1 MSTTIDSLQIEIQSN
16 STGAAQ
22 GIEALAKSLGKL
34 KDNGKFSTAVKN
46 LNNLSAALSGMTAVT
61 SKAHE
66 LRTLAD
72 SVEKLSKAGSLAKV
86 IGYLDKLP
94 GALKGLSGLNIDN
107 SLGEKLEKLAQ
118 AAQPLSSIKSAGLGT
133 MVNSLAKIGKVTK
146 GLDDTTIANFADRVK
161 KLDAALT
168 PLSAKMTTISAG
180 LKAVNSSAKS
190 AGNGVKQFG
199 SKVNATTLNLA
210 SMVTII
216 QGVVAAIMPL
226 VRLLSNAIGQAIEW
240 DGVAARFGRGFG
252 DQAEEVYAW
261 IQRLNEEMGI
271 NVQQFMQYSSV
282 YATMLQGFGVGLEDA
297 SNMALG
303 YTELTYDIWA
313 GYNDVYKNFAD
324 AAEAVKSA
332 IAGEVEPIRRAGFT
346 IVESTLEQTAAN
358 HGLEISLEKATEA
371 QKSYLRYLT
380 LVDQAH
386 AQNLVGT
393 YARELNTAEGLM
405 RTFAQQLKSLAQ
417 AFGSLFLPIL
427 VKVMPWLQAFVS
439 LLTEAIIAVA
449 AFFGIE
455 IQPVDWSNSIGSGVG
470 GLGDVADAADGAS
483 GSLDDTADSAGAAR
497 DAIEDLKRATLGIDE
512 LNVISPPKDSSGS
525 GSGGS
530 GGSGGGGAGF
540 GDLDIDSLWDESIF
554 DQIQSKVDEI
564 KQKLKDWLPVIGT
577 IGGALAGLG
586 IATLLKHMGDA
597 LEKMNLLQKLFA
609 TVAIVAI
616 EAALVFTFAD
626 KYLESGN
633 FLYLIGEALITAAAG
648 YLMFKAWGTKGVVL
662 ALAVS
667 IAAQLVALNLGLK
680 DGTITMSSP
689 ETWIQGISTALM
701 GAFGAAWIA
710 RQMKFSPTTGFVIG
724 LAVSASLVLS
734 TIRNGGIASG
744 EISNDS
750 WESWLTK
757 IGSVLSAGIGGQ
769 LIGKALGNGGLGL
782 TIGITVGLVLNLIGT
797 VEAKGEDFGNEISD
811 WLDVAL
817 TTVATGFTAAKI
829 WKLVGPPITAA
840 LKGLLPE
847 IGAALSGALTGGWTA
862 ITGALASIPVWGW
875 IAAAVVAL
883 LGLAIVDYD
892 FTEIGHKIGEFI
904 GKACKW
910 VYDVGASLFNWVAD
924 LGAAILSAIESA
936 IDWVAENFSMEKIG
950 NLIGKIFDPDFW
962 TETVWDG
969 MCEVG
974 GNIVGGLWDGI
985 KNGASNLW
993 GNICEFGGGV
1003 VDGFCDA
1010 FGISSPAK
1018 TMIPVGEYLVDGIWE
1033 GITGSLSGILEDIG
1047 GWCSDLWSGFRSFFS
1062 GGKKKTDTV
1071 EVDVKLVKSGWKSVK
1086 DWIGNIP
1093 VISQAIKLA
1102 KSGWSSV
1109 RGWIGSIPTLSQAI
1123 KLAKSGWSSVKKWIG
1138 GIPAVSQGV
1147 KLAKSGWSSVKKW
1160 VGTIPTLSAP
1170 IKLVKSGWSTVKKWL
1185 GSLDF
1190 KLNFKLPKIGVKW
1203 GTKEVLGFKISY
1215 PSSFYTYAKGGFP
1228 DLGELFVAR
1237 EAGPEM
1243 VGRIGNKTTV
1253 ANNEQIVEG
1262 ISEGVYAAVLA
1273 AIRASEGGDRAVN
1286 VYLDGRKITSSV
1298 ERHQR
1303 ERGASIMGN
1312 QVYAY

>member
-22 GIEALAKSLGKL
+22 GIDALANSLGKL

-46 LNNLSAALSGMTAVT
+46 LNNLSAALKGMTTVSSNANKL
-61 SKAHE
+61 SA
-66 LRTLAD
+66 LAD
-72 SVEKLSKAGSLAKV
+72 SVEKLSKAGSLTKV
-86 IGYLDKLP
+86 IGHLNKLP

-107 SLGEKLEKLAQ
+107 GLGEKLEKLAQ

-168 PLSAKMTTISAG
+168 PLSTKMTTIQAG
-180 LKAVNSSAKS
+180 LRGLNSSAKS
-190 AGNGVKQFG
+190 AGTGVKQLG

-216 QGVVAAIMPL
+216 RGAVAAIMPL
-226 VRLLSNAIGQAIEW
+226 VRLLSDVIGQAIEW

-261 IQRLNEEMGI
+261 VQRLNEEMGI

-313 GYNDVYKNFAD
+313 GYNDVYKKFAD

-405 RTFAQQLKSLAQ
+405 RTFSQQLKSLAQ

-427 VKVMPWLQAFVS
+427 VKVMPWLQAFVD
-439 LLTEAIIAVA
+439 LLTQAIVAVA

-455 IQPVDWSNSIGSGVG
+455 IQPVDWSNSIGGGVG

-483 GSLDDTADSAGAAR
+483 GSLDDTADSAGSAKK
-497 DAIEDLKRATLGIDE
+497 AIEDLKRATLGIDE

-525 GSGGS
+525 GGS
-530 GGSGGGGAGF
+530 GGSGGGGGIGGGLGAF
-540 GDLDIDSLWDESIF
+540 EDLDVDSLWDESIF
-554 DQIQSKVDEI
+554 DQIQSQVDEI

-586 IATLLKHMGDA
+586 IATLLKHIGDA
-597 LEKMNLLQKLFA
+597 LEKMNLLQKIFA

-667 IAAQLVALNLGLK
+667 IAAQLVALNFNLK
-680 DGTITMSSP
+680 DGTVTMSSP

-701 GAFGAAWIA
+701 SAFGAAWIA
-710 RQMKFSPTTGFVIG
+710 KQMKFSPTTGFVIG
-724 LAVSASLVLS
+724 LAIGASLVLS

-744 EISNDS
+744 EITSDS

-769 LIGKALGNGGLGL
+769 LIGKVLGNGGLGL

-797 VEAKGEDFGNEISD
+797 VEAKR
-811 WLDVAL
+811 
-817 TTVATGFTAAKI
+817 
-829 WKLVGPPITAA
+829 
-840 LKGLLPE
+840 
-847 IGAALSGALTGGWTA
+847 
-862 ITGALASIPVWGW
+862 
-875 IAAAVVAL
+875 
-883 LGLAIVDYD
+883 
-892 FTEIGHKIGEFI
+892 
-904 GKACKW
+904 
-910 VYDVGASLFNWVAD
+910 ASLVRV
-924 LGAAILSAIESA
+924 LRVLS
-936 IDWVAENFSMEKIG
+936 
-950 NLIGKIFDPDFW
+950 P
-962 TETVWDG
+962 
-969 MCEVG
+969 
-974 GNIVGGLWDGI
+974 
-985 KNGASNLW
+985 
-993 GNICEFGGGV
+993 
-1003 VDGFCDA
+1003 
-1010 FGISSPAK
+1010 
-1018 TMIPVGEYLVDGIWE
+1018 
-1033 GITGSLSGILEDIG
+1033 
-1047 GWCSDLWSGFRSFFS
+1047 
-1062 GGKKKTDTV
+1062 
-1071 EVDVKLVKSGWKSVK
+1071 
-1086 DWIGNIP
+1086 
-1093 VISQAIKLA
+1093 
-1102 KSGWSSV
+1102 
-1109 RGWIGSIPTLSQAI
+1109 
-1123 KLAKSGWSSVKKWIG
+1123 
-1138 GIPAVSQGV
+1138 
-1147 KLAKSGWSSVKKW
+1147 
-1160 VGTIPTLSAP
+1160 
-1170 IKLVKSGWSTVKKWL
+1170 
-1185 GSLDF
+1185 
-1190 KLNFKLPKIGVKW
+1190 
-1203 GTKEVLGFKISY
+1203 
-1215 PSSFYTYAKGGFP
+1215 
-1228 DLGELFVAR
+1228 
-1237 EAGPEM
+1237 
-1243 VGRIGNKTTV
+1243 
-1253 ANNEQIVEG
+1253 
-1262 ISEGVYAAVLA
+1262 
-1273 AIRASEGGDRAVN
+1273 
-1286 VYLDGRKITSSV
+1286 
-1298 ERHQR
+1298 
-1303 ERGASIMGN
+1303 
-1312 QVYAY
+1312 